1 MVKEYS
7 GVEEYKFK
15 NFTDT
20 DSKADEVTPFEFK
33 PLLRSGMT
41 VERNEF
47 QKIIKEERNH
57 AKTNQFKI
65 NPIVE
70 KHRGL
75 KDQEEQEYEA
85 AVEKEVAR
93 RVAIIQDDAF
103 KIGFDEGVN
112 QGREEIFNEMRSVV
126 DQKLDNFSQMVTE
139 VLKTQ
144 DEILSV
150 QKKEIYQLLRN
161 LTKWIIIRE
170 LKEDGKY
177 IERLLEKLLLEIQ
190 ARNNLLIQVNPT
202 DFNGMP
208 EILSHVQM
216 RLGELKNVRVEI
228 DSAVLTS
235 GMIVESDNGIINAT
249 MEEQFKSLDK
259 LFEDVLVES

>member
-1 MVKEYS
+1 MAERN
-7 GVEEYKFK
+7 VEEYKFK
-15 NFTDT
+15 SFTDE
-20 DSKADEVTPFEFK
+20 DVHGGEVRLFEFK
-33 PLLRSGMT
+33 PLLSSTQTIARS
-41 VERNEF
+41 EF
-47 QKIIKEERNH
+47 QKVIKEERTH
-57 AKTNQFKI
+57 AKSTQFKV

-70 KHRGL
+70 KYRGL
-75 KDQEEQEYEA
+75 KDQEEQEYQE
-85 AVEKEVAR
+85 AVEREVVR
-93 RVAIIQDDAF
+93 RINEIQEHAF
-103 KIGFDEGVN
+103 KAGFDEGVN
-112 QGREEIFNEMRSVV
+112 QGREEIFNEMRNVV
-126 DQKLDNFSQMVTE
+126 DQKLDNFSQMITE

-144 DEILSV
+144 DEILAV
-150 QKKEIYQLLRN
+150 QKKEIYLLLRN
-161 LTKWIIIRE
+161 LTKWIINRE

-202 DFNGMP
+202 DFTAMP
-208 EILSHVQM
+208 EVLEHVQR

-228 DSAVLTS
+228 DSAILTS